1 MTPFFKSEKFLNAFL
16 GFVGVAFGLALQIQV
31 TLFQSP
37 DYLGLRLNLADILL
51 LPTALVVGI
60 LLLTRESQ
68 WPHWPFKGLYFWIA
82 GLSLV
87 LVAAFANTYFSYG
100 EISRW
105 ALINKIFGWFVLIGL
120 LGLGGWIATNAQEKH
135 IACFFRTLV
144 SFATAVLIV
153 QTIAMMFYLYPSLP
167 GAWIFSDIKY
177 PIDGLMANRNAY
189 AFFFLAVFAFATI
202 DTLSLR
208 NVLPRGI
215 VTTLYLL
222 LPFFI
227 VFNGSRAAVLTLALM
242 LPVIFLLR
250 CRHWRRLATLLIAA
264 VLGLGVLTAASHD
277 RSDKLYILHDRYFEI
292 FGKVTSTEKTP
303 SIDKMQESVAY
314 VGDNQRLV
322 VLGEAMNMA
331 RENPF
336 FGSGLGSAMLEQK
349 AEHGKSI
356 NLIDCTPLWL
366 LVETGLV
373 GFLVF
378 AAFFL
383 KVVCTLTG
391 QLKHDDAFAANIR
404 LSMLMIILGFSVM
417 CLLHE
422 LTYARHL
429 WFLLGMAL
437 CLPSKT
443 RPAV

>member
-1 MTPFFKSEKFLNAFL
+1 MTPFKTEKFLNAFL
-16 GFVGVAFGLALQIQV
+16 GFVCVAFALALQIQV

-37 DYLGLRLNLADILL
+37 DYLGLRLSLADLLL
-51 LPTALVVGI
+51 LPAALITAT
-60 LLLTRESQ
+60 LLLMRTAQ
-68 WPHWPFKGLYFWIA
+68 WPHWPMKGPYLWIA

-87 LVAAFANTYFSYG
+87 LIAAFAHTYFVYG

-105 ALINKIFGWFVLIGL
+105 ALVNKVFGWFVLMGL
-120 LGLGGWIATNAQEKH
+120 FSLGGWIATNAQEKH
-135 IACFFRTLV
+135 IACFFRTLI
-144 SFATAVLIV
+144 SFATVVLVI
-153 QTIAMMFYLYPSLP
+153 QAIAMMFSLHPSLP
-167 GAWIFSDIKY
+167 GAWLFLDIKY

-189 AFFFLAVFAFATI
+189 AFFFLAVFAFTTI
-202 DTLSLR
+202 DALSLR
-208 NVLPRGI
+208 NILPRGL
-215 VTTLYLL
+215 VNFLYFL

-227 VFNGSRAAVLTLALM
+227 VFNGSRATVLTLALM
-242 LPVIFLLR
+242 LPVIFVLR
-250 CRHWRRLATLLIAA
+250 RRHWRRMATLLLAA
-264 VLGLGVLTAASHD
+264 LIGASVLAVASHD
-277 RSDKLYILHDRYFEI
+277 RTNKLSIFHERYFEI
-292 FGKVTSTEKTP
+292 FGEVASTEKVP

-314 VGDNQRLV
+314 VGDKQRLV
-322 VLGEAMNMA
+322 ILGDAMDMV
-331 RENPF
+331 RKNPF

-349 AEHGKSI
+349 AEHGKTI

-373 GFLVF
+373 GLLIF

-383 KVVCTLTG
+383 KVVSTLIR
-391 QLKHDDAFAANIR
+391 QLKYDDVFAANIR
-404 LSMLMIILGFSVM
+404 LSILMVILGFSVM